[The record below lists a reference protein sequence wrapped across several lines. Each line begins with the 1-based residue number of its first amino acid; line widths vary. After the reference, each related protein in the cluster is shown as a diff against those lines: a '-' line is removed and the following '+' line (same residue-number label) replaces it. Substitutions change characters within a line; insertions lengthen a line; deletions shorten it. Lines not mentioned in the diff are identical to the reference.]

1 MSRHEEIINSPD
13 KQVLIPF
20 HPSEAIP
27 LKKGERIAN
36 KSANTLR
43 DWAAQYGL
51 GRRVGGGNWMLSQP
65 ALMMWLDGNHA
76 ALRAY
81 HSGDRHSPLVKAY
94 FARCNIDVDAVF
106 GAPDKGAA

>member
-13 KQVLIPF
+13 KRVLVPF

-36 KSANTLR
+36 KSAGTLR

-65 ALMMWLDGNHA
+65 ALMMWLDGDYR

-81 HSGDRHSPLVKAY
+81 HEGHRNTPLVRPY
-94 FARCNIDVDAVF
+94 FLRCGLDPQALFGGDA
-106 GAPDKGAA
+106 